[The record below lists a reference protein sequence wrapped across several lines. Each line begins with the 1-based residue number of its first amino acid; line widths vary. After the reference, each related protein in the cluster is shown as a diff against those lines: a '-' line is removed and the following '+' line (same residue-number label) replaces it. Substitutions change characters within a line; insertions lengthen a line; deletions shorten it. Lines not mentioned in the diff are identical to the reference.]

1 MQGSRGQL
9 FSFLNMALN
18 SRAKQNCHGMSKVL
32 SFNFLFLLKSL
43 SQALH
48 KGPRLTL
55 HCSVGHFPTTSFLAD
70 FAVVLLTPLLFPK
83 TCLPCFCLRAFT
95 PTMTSAWNV
104 SLCSALSLTLG
115 QTSRPHNLKFQIL
128 AACAFPFV
136 TYSLG
141 PDSLPN
147 FLFVTCPARA

>member
-1 MQGSRGQL
+1 MPPCMTPPPGSLPRVLATSELPYSQL
-9 FSFLNMALN
+9 WSSERALPHW
-18 SRAKQNCHGMSKVL
+18 RQ
-32 SFNFLFLLKSL
+32 